1 MIAEPV
7 SSERGDV
14 DDGPGSPV
22 PVQNEVEQPLAIAV
36 VQREEEPTVPG
47 RNSHSLHLSLIHS
60 LQCVHKSTK
69 KNMLHSMMI
78 DRHNNRNIQITQ
90 AYKHPFTLLILPHHS
105 HSRDRTLTTS

>member
-78 DRHNNRNIQITQ
+78 DITTGTYKLHKPINIRSHCLYYLII
-90 AYKHPFTLLILPHHS
+90 HTLATGH
-105 HSRDRTLTTS
+105 